1 MISLILSASLS
12 KANAQISISHQIM
25 PSLFLT
31 HSLNK
36 CDDQDHRIN
45 ISLSP
50 LFSVLFLSLTSPCTP
65 PPSPSHFPTHP
76 HPSPLTPTQSQV
88 QQESGRSLLQKPRS
102 ESGEMISKG
111 PETCWVA
118 TDLATASTW
127 IWDSMI
133 WLPPEH
139 MMLKAAVM
147 GLLCG
152 SGTDTVDDGVTG
164 EINKTSELVG
174 NSL

>member
-65 PPSPSHFPTHP
+65 PLPPLTSLPTPTPPPSHP
-76 HPSPLTPTQSQV
+76 HKVKFNRSQGGPCCRSPDQSQGRWSRRARRHAEW
-88 QQESGRSLLQKPRS
+88 QRIWPQHPPESGTAWSDCLQ
-102 ESGEMISKG
+102 
-111 PETCWVA
+111 
-118 TDLATASTW
+118 STW
-127 IWDSMI
+127 CWR
-133 WLPPEH
+133 LPWWGCSA
-139 MMLKAAVM
+139 AAVLTLWTM
-147 GLLCG
+147 AWL
-152 SGTDTVDDGVTG
+152 
-164 EINKTSELVG
+164 ER
-174 NSL
+174 